1 MIRKTNHFLR
11 KRKRISSDLFLGD
24 GCFMER
30 RNRVTFT
37 FNNFKDE
44 RIVEKLKSIL
54 SRLSVNFVEY
64 VYEGSRRIEVFF

>member
-1 MIRKTNHFLR
+1 
-11 KRKRISSDLFLGD
+11 
-24 GCFMER
+24 MER